1 MGFFESSHFEFW
13 SETKPKQN
21 VLNTSRRAEWCS
33 RSRVRAVVEQLNQ
46 VVHEQQANIQTGMA
60 VQGAKN
66 MVLDEAS
73 VHARNG
79 GKRAVLR
86 VMVSL
91 QTVIDVFGCATL
103 NKPLSRSAANRTDRA
118 MGKKIAL
125 QHTIH
130 TPKTCSCPWP
140 LFGSGHCA

>member
-73 VHARNG
+73 VHGMEERG
-79 GKRAVLR
+79 QCYE
-86 VMVSL
+86 S
-91 QTVIDVFGCATL
+91 
-103 NKPLSRSAANRTDRA
+103 
-118 MGKKIAL
+118 
-125 QHTIH
+125 
-130 TPKTCSCPWP
+130 W
-140 LFGSGHCA
+140 